1 VSDDKVPNF
10 QFAALPYRRR
20 SDDAGLEVMLITSR
34 DTGRWVV
41 PKGWP
46 SVREP
51 AWDCA
56 AREAREEAGLVGEIH
71 KRPIGSYHYKKLLD
85 NRLPVWCTVEVF
97 ALAVTGRLESWPEQ
111 SERVARWFSLDDA
124 ANAVDEPELG
134 DLIRT
139 LPEHVTPA

>member
-1 VSDDKVPNF
+1 VSTDKVPNF

-20 SDDAGLEVMLITSR
+20 IDDVDPEVMLITSR
-34 DTGRWVV
+34 DTGRWVI

-46 SVREP
+46 SEREA

-71 KRPIGSYHYKKLLD
+71 KRPVGSYHYKKLLD
-85 NRLPVWCTVEVF
+85 DGLPVWCTVEVF
-97 ALAVTGRLESWPEQ
+97 ALAVAERLESWPEQ
-111 SERVARWFSLDDA
+111 GQRVGRWFSLDDA

-134 DLIRT
+134 ALIRE
-139 LPEHVTPA
+139 LPKHL

>member
-1 VSDDKVPNF
+1 MSADQVPNF

-20 SDDAGLEVMLITSR
+20 TDDAAIEVMLITSR

-46 SVREP
+46 SEREA

-71 KRPIGSYHYKKLLD
+71 KRPVGSYHYKKLLD
-85 NRLPVWCTVEVF
+85 SGLPVWCTVEVF
-97 ALAVTGRLESWPEQ
+97 ALAVAGRLESWPEQ
-111 SERVARWFSLDDA
+111 SERVGRWFSLDDA

-134 DLIRT
+134 DLIRE
-139 LPEHVTPA
+139 LPKHI